1 MSLPFVVY
9 VYGTVGAEKGSVSG
23 MAGWK
28 RVWESLV
35 GKDDGRGSG
44 ASESSLIASRIVG

>member
-23 MAGWK
+23 MAGWERAWK
-28 RVWESLV
+28 SLV
-35 GKDDGRGSG
+35 GNGDD
-44 ASESSLIASRIVG
+44 